1 MLREGREFESR
12 HPDKIHY
19 TMPCWVYI
27 LYSEAIGKYYVGQ
40 TEDVDKR
47 LLVHRERKNL
57 GAWDWELKYKEEFI
71 NRSQAVKRE
80 MEIKRKKRRSYIE
93 WLISNS
99 PS

>member
-1 MLREGREFESR
+1 
-12 HPDKIHY
+12 
-19 TMPCWVYI
+19 MPCWVYI
-27 LYSEAIGKYYVGQ
+27 LYSEAIDKYYVGQ